1 MIPAALL
8 TLLVVASILLAWI
21 DLRRGVIPDWL
32 NLSIALLG
40 LGRALLLDGW
50 EGTLAAA
57 LEGLAVGAVVWLLR
71 WLYFVARKRQGLGL
85 GDVKLLAASA
95 IWIGAVGVP
104 LQLLVGSLTALAA
117 AAALHLSGRTMTG
130 QTVLP
135 FGPFLVL
142 GLLAALTLQQYGWFI

>member
-1 MIPAALL
+1 MLIAVVALSAALL
-8 TLLVVASILLAWI
+8 T
-21 DLRRGVIPDWL
+21 
-32 NLSIALLG
+32 
-40 LGRALLLDGW
+40 
-50 EGTLAAA
+50 
-57 LEGLAVGAVVWLLR
+57 GAVVWLLR